1 MYFKLILCFILGLM
15 IQREVTSVVE
25 RIIILQLCSICWI
38 NELERVVD
46 SGIDKRRGC
55 SHCSGRES
63 GREYGCSRNQLQY

>member
-1 MYFKLILCFILGLM
+1 M
-15 IQREVTSVVE
+15 VE

-46 SGIDKRRGC
+46 SGIDKGRGC

-63 GREYGCSRNQLQY
+63 GREYGCSRDQLQY